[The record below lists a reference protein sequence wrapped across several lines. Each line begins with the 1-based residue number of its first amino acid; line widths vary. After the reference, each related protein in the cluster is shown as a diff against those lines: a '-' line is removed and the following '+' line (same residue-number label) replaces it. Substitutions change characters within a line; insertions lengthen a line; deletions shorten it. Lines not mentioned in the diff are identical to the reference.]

1 MRSHLIQCDVSD
13 VHRSTK
19 AYTLTEL
26 LAVIA
31 ILVVLASLLMPAFV
45 SAKASAKKSLCVT
58 HFKQAAYATSMYVGD
73 YDDTY
78 MPISYRPG
86 EQATSR
92 NDRTWVQLLL
102 PYATNF
108 SIFQCPSDT
117 SRKPNLD
124 ATFDEDLVPGDLY
137 SAYYGASKR
146 TNMGYNYMTLSPAV
160 LENRTWRPVPRNGS
174 EIQAQSSTMLFIDSV
189 WSVDRNGEPV
199 GGGNWLVE
207 PPCRYMKQNG
217 RLVDLLHS
225 GTSAF
230 KDIYAAAQGWRPNSY
245 GGAWP
250 WHFEHVNIVSAD
262 SHIQSLTTGQLAGGC
277 NVKPYW
283 GGEVT
288 SLEAS
293 PWFNGQVLGR

>member
-1 MRSHLIQCDVSD
+1 MP
-13 VHRSTK
+13 RSTK
-19 AYTLTEL
+19 AYTLIEL

-31 ILVVLASLLMPAFV
+31 IIAVLASFLMPAFV
-45 SAKASAKKSLCVT
+45 SVKASAKKSVCFS
-58 HFKQAAYATSMYVGD
+58 HFKQVALATGLYLND
-73 YDDTY
+73 YDEYY

-86 EQATSR
+86 ENATSR
-92 NDRTWVQLLL
+92 DDRTWVQLLL

-146 TNMGYNYMTLSPAV
+146 TNMGYNYMTLSPV
-160 LENRTWRPVPRNGS
+160 VRENGAWKPVPRSGS
-174 EIQAQSSTMLFIDSV
+174 DIPGPASTMLFIDSV
-189 WSVDRNGEPV
+189 WSVDQNGEPV

-217 RLVDLLHS
+217 KLVDLLHS
-225 GTSAF
+225 GGSAF
-230 KDIYAAAQGWRPNSY
+230 KDIYAAAQGWGPNSY

-262 SHIQSLTTGQLAGGC
+262 SHAQAVTTGRLADGC
-277 NVKPYW
+277 DVKPNW
-283 GGEVT
+283 GGDVT

-293 PWFNGQVLGR
+293 PWFSGQAAWR